1 MRIRNEVEVAAP
13 PEKLFEVLA
22 DVRQVAPCLP
32 GATLE
37 ERDGDAYSGQLEVE
51 VGPIT
56 ARYRGQLR
64 FEELDKEQLRA
75 VMVASGR
82 EVEGQGGAEAT
93 ITAAIAGSDSESVLK
108 LDTDLQVRGRA
119 AQFGRGVLANV
130 SQRLVEEFARNLEET
145 VLGSVRPPAAERTFG
160 AEEGAAAPAEEP
172 ELLDARGLL
181 VPPMLERA
189 GLALV
194 GFALGLLVGRGLAR
208 R

>member
-1 MRIRNEVEVAAP
+1 MRIRNEVDVAAP

-22 DVRQVAPCLP
+22 DVGQLAPCMP

-37 ERDGDAYSGQLEVE
+37 ERDGDAYSGELEVK
-51 VGPIT
+51 VGPII
-56 ARYRGQLR
+56 ARYRGRLR

-93 ITAAIAGSDSESVLK
+93 ITAAIAGSDSESVLV

-130 SQRLVEEFARNLEET
+130 SQGLVEQFARNLEET
-145 VLGSVRPPAAERTFG
+145 VLGSVRPPAG
-160 AEEGAAAPAEEP
+160 AEVGAARAEEP
-172 ELLDARGLL
+172 EPLALGLL
-181 VPPMLERA
+181 VKPMLQRA
-189 GLALV
+189 GPALI